1 MPMRKGK
8 QKDLEFQISHFYCPF
23 SSDILAVKGLR
34 KKEKKIKGFQSPW
47 LCIGRATYRSHQ
59 KRILIFLLKPKSG
72 KSYLRTLVF
81 RTDNV
86 SAVLMGT
93 VCT

>member
-1 MPMRKGK
+1 MPVQKGK
-8 QKDLEFQISHFYCPF
+8 QKDLRISISHFYWPF

-34 KKEKKIKGFQSPW
+34 KKLKGFHDPW
-47 LCIGRATYRSHQ
+47 LCSGHVTYRSHQ

-72 KSYLRTLVF
+72 KSCLRTLVF
-81 RTDNV
+81 RTDNI
-86 SAVLMGT
+86 STVLMGT